1 MYGLE
6 SVRDPGCIAAHAFA
20 NEIRCII
27 RLDRQFPQPDGAL
40 ERIFIYQRS
49 FIIKLISACLIRIGA
64 INQIRE
70 QLAQGLAL
78 AELEDKIATLSP
90 RGRFWSPRMKE
101 LYLEPPSQTLI
112 WRRLQAIC
120 KIFVS

>member
-1 MYGLE
+1 M
-6 SVRDPGCIAAHAFA
+6 RDPGCVARYAFA

-49 FIIKLISACLIRIGA
+49 FITKLISACLIRIGA
-64 INQIRE
+64 IHQIHE
-70 QLAQGLAL
+70 QVAKGLAL
-78 AELEDKIATLSP
+78 AELGDKIATLSP

-101 LYLEPPSQTLI
+101 LYPEPPSHTSI
-112 WRRLQAIC
+112 WQRLQAIC